1 MSVFFHSSHS
11 YLKRYPIAPG
21 LHGLQEQMIQKLCDD
36 ARKSFTGQSF
46 PNTSQNPQA
55 RNEQDA
61 GDSAKSGV

>member
-1 MSVFFHSSHS
+1 MVSFTPPTLISSAIS
-11 YLKRYPIAPG
+11 IAPG

>member
-1 MSVFFHSSHS
+1 MVSFTPPTLISSAIS
-11 YLKRYPIAPG
+11 IAPG

-36 ARKSFTGQSF
+36 ARKGFTGQSF

-55 RNEQDA
+55 KNEQDA